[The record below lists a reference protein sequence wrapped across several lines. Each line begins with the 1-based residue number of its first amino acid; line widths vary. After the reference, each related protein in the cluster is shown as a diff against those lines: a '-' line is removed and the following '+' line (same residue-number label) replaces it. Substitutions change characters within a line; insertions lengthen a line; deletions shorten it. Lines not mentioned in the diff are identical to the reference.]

1 LDLEHVLSKLEFSHL
16 DLAILDVLLDLI
28 VCKLCQFWLKG
39 IEFLPESLP
48 TGSIVW
54 HDGILDEFILIFLV
68 FNIDTVELFLDVSF
82 KSLESI
88 EDFLVSINQFDGW
101 KRVFHRDIDLVS
113 HKSSC
118 LNGILHPL
126 NVFLSLFINQRVAIF
141 RNRSEMDALCLFWRT
156 IFQPIL

>member
-1 LDLEHVLSKLEFSHL
+1 MLLDLEHVLSKLEFSHL

-54 HDGILDEFILIFLV
+54 HDGILDEFILICLV

-126 NVFLSLFINQRVAIF
+126 NVFLSLFVNQRIAIF
-141 RNRSEMDALCLFWRT
+141 RNRSEMDAL
-156 IFQPIL
+156 

>member
-1 LDLEHVLSKLEFSHL
+1 MDFKHVLGELEFSYF
-16 DLAILDVLLDLI
+16 DLASLDVLLDLF

-39 IEFLPESLP
+39 IEFLSKSLP

-54 HDGILDEFILIFLV
+54 HDSILDEFILIFLV
-68 FNIDTVELFLDVSF
+68 FDIDTIELFLDVSF

-101 KRVFHRDIDLVS
+101 ERVFHGDIDLIS

-118 LNGILHPL
+118 LNSILHPL
-126 NVFLSLFINQRVAIF
+126 NIFLGLFVNQRVTILWD
-141 RNRSEMDALCLFWRT
+141 RGEMDALGFFYRT
-156 IFQPIL
+156 ILQTIS